1 MMVWLDLGGGTP
13 VGVADGVVPRETLAR
28 LVSLDEAQRELALR
42 QEAAMRDAQAR
53 AQACAD
59 QLLDQARAQS
69 AELVARSL
77 REAGAA
83 RARGFAQ
90 GRAEALDAWHA
101 QAAEHRREALRRH
114 VDQRERLA
122 GMVAQAVTALLDQA
136 GAETFF
142 DAAVAALDGLAEQSR
157 ALVLRV
163 HPDDEAAARASVA
176 RRGERWPDGTV
187 VKLVADARLRPRDCV
202 CESPRGLVDASL
214 SLQLAAL
221 RRAAATALRAE
232 GMPDDP
238 PVVAGDAG
246 TDSGEGSDGDS
257 GHPGDAG

>member
-1 MMVWLDLGGGTP
+1 MMVWLDLG
-13 VGVADGVVPRETLAR
+13 VGAPIGVVDGVVPREALAR
-28 LVSLDEAQRELALR
+28 LVSLDEARREMLQR
-42 QEAAMRDAQAR
+42 QEVAMRDVQTRAEAHAGQLLDAAR
-53 AQACAD
+53 AQA
-59 QLLDQARAQS
+59 

-83 RARGFAQ
+83 RARGFAR

-101 QAAEHRREALRRH
+101 QAAQHRREALLRH

-122 GMVAQAVTALLDQA
+122 GMVAQAVTALLAQA
-136 GAETFF
+136 GAEAFF

-157 ALVLRV
+157 ALLLRV
-163 HPDDEAAARASVA
+163 HPDDEAAARASIA
-176 RRGERWPDGTV
+176 RRGEHWPDGTV

-221 RRAAATALRAE
+221 RRAAAAALRAQ
-232 GMPDDP
+232 GMADDAP
-238 PVVAGDAG
+238 TETDAGGVRGADDGDAG
-246 TDSGEGSDGDS
+246 
-257 GHPGDAG
+257 